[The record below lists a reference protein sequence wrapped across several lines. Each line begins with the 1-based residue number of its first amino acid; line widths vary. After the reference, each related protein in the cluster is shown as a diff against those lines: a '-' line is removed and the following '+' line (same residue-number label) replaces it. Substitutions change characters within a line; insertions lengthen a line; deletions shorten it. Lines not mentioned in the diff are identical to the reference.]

1 MNGVTH
7 FEALECGENW
17 ELHCLSCLNWGEFT
31 LWGKAFLYACLIAIT
46 EATCHKIRFSE
57 ENKQVLQNECF
68 EMNYQQEQNTI
79 EIEGRLFIIT
89 EAKITLKQSIT
100 THKHPRLPRATK
112 TAYT

>member
-1 MNGVTH
+1 MVLRTLRPWNAERTENYIVFPALTGVN
-7 FEALECGENW
+7 L
-17 ELHCLSCLNWGEFT
+17 

-46 EATCHKIRFSE
+46 EATCHKIRFSK

-68 EMNYQQEQNTI
+68 QMNNQQEQNTI